1 MVLVAYFCN
10 DAGYIFFREYHAF
23 AVVIFWLEKKLSIL
37 FFLPY
42 FIMLKYCFDET
53 RNAKVGVFLHENF
66 RGSFLHTFC
75 NELAALIDT

>member
-1 MVLVAYFCN
+1 MAYFCN
-10 DAGYIFFREYHAF
+10 DDAEYIYFFREYHAF

-37 FFLPY
+37 FFFALLHHAEILLY
-42 FIMLKYCFDET
+42 ET